1 MGIGIINN
9 LCLFMGYEEE
19 HIALGLPEGLRKI

>member
-1 MGIGIINN
+1 MGIGIIND

-19 HIALGLPEGLRKI
+19 HIAVGSPEGFRKI